1 MNTVFA
7 LMLALSPS
15 DMDVENSVQIASL
28 PELQECEDIAEQF
41 MTNFAYCKPLNIRHT
56 PGWETEDSNDWVLE
70 SMPLKAFRMEVFP
83 SLGSC
88 SLRRA
93 VLAHF
98 HKTKVYTCSIQTA
111 TESTQQRLI
120 TQQ

>member
-15 DMDVENSVQIASL
+15 DIDVQNSVQIASL
-28 PELQECEDIAEQF
+28 PELQECQDIAKQF
-41 MTNFAYCKPLNIRHT
+41 ITNHAFCKPINIPHE
-56 PGWETEDSNDWVLE
+56 PGWEAEDSNNWI
-70 SMPLKAFRMEVFP
+70 LKSTPSKLSKIDAFP
-83 SLGSC
+83 SLRSC

-98 HKTKVYTCSIQTA
+98 HKKKVYTCVIQTV
-111 TESTQQRLI
+111 TVSM
-120 TQQ
+120 